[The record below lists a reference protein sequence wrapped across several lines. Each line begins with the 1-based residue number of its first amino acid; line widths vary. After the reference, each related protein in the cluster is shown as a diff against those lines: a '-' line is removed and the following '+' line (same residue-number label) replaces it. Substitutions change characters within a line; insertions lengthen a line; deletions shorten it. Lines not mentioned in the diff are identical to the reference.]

1 MVSQNTTSLRHH
13 RRPCENW
20 GVRRSRSE
28 KGSNL
33 ARTEASVGELELLEL
48 KDVDSTKRRIPAAV
62 VKLSAEERKLLSD
75 PDWLDE
81 DEADLI
87 EALRVERD
95 QGRLAIPFEEY
106 LSKRGRRLGR

>member
-1 MVSQNTTSLRHH
+1 MGDDRNHSPDAGRGSLEPTDLGLSDLDHLKL
-13 RRPCENW
+13 EN
-20 GVRRSRSE
+20 
-28 KGSNL
+28 
-33 ARTEASVGELELLEL
+33 
-48 KDVDSTKRRIPAAV
+48 VDSTRQRIPSAA

-87 EALRVERD
+87 MALRLESE

-106 LSKRGRRLGR
+106 MTKRARRLDR